1 LRGVGYDRGYIERR
15 KRIMLT
21 IHHYPLVQGTPE
33 WDEIKRGKLSASEM
47 KLLITPKTM
56 KIADND
62 KTRALVWKKAA
73 ERITGR
79 TIETFQNYDM
89 MRGHIEEIRA
99 REMYPAEVTQ
109 CGFIE
114 LHQDGM
120 ILGYSPDGLV
130 GYDGLIEIKSANQT
144 IQVQRIVDNVCP
156 EEHILQ
162 CQTGLYV
169 TKRKWIDFIS
179 FSNGMEM
186 LTVRVY
192 PDAAMQEVIH
202 AAWMKFEADVAEKV
216 AQYKANAKG
225 LPVAEWVENLENIDI
240 NI

>member
-1 LRGVGYDRGYIERR
+1 
-15 KRIMLT
+15 MLT
-21 IHHYPLVQGTPE
+21 LYHYDYEQGTRE
-33 WDEIKRGKLSASEM
+33 WHALRCGKLTASGV
-47 KLLITPKTM
+47 KLLITEKTL
-56 KIADND
+56 KIAEND

-79 TIETFQNYDM
+79 TIETYQTYDM
-89 MRGHIEEIRA
+89 LRGKNEEKKA
-99 REMYPAEVTQ
+99 RETYFAEVKECT
-109 CGFIE
+109 FVE
-114 LHQDGM
+114 LQHGDYF
-120 ILGYSPDGLV
+120 LGYSPDGLV
-130 GYDGLIEIKSANQT
+130 GDDGLIEIKSANQT